1 MTDIMKKCSEEEGKL
16 LTAAAQDAQ
25 DDGIMILRLNEG
37 NFIRVGKRDFP
48 DDESKDPVYDFE
60 RYFEAVKRLE
70 KNGYIRLES
79 KDLYKL
85 TTEGHK
91 KARKLAGK

>member
-1 MTDIMKKCSEEEGKL
+1 MADIVKKCSEEEGEL
-16 LTAAAQDAQ
+16 LIAAAQD
-25 DDGIMILRLNEG
+25 GEIMIMRLNEG
-37 NFIRVGKRDFP
+37 NFIRAGNENFP

-70 KNGYIRLES
+70 KRGYIRLES

-85 TTEGHK
+85 TMEGYK
-91 KARKLAGK
+91 KARQLAEK